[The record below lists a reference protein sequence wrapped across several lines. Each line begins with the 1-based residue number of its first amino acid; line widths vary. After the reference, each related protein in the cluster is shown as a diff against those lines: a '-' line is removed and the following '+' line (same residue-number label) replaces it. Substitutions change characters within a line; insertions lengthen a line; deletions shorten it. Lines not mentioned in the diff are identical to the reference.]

1 MTEQCIFVKDVGG
14 KMKRG
19 IVVLAAALSMSM
31 GMSVA
36 SYAASWEHDSKGW
49 WYITDDYK
57 YPVAQWR
64 NIDGNWYYFNSKGYT
79 LTGWQW
85 IDGKSYFFNDGSNKS
100 FPYSAMLKS
109 TKSPDG
115 YDLNADGA
123 WVQNGVVMTKSGEA
137 GLSVAQGISGENS
150 GERADLFLKLNEYR
164 KSKGLPQMVVSNELM
179 AAAQKRAMEAAAS
192 FSHTRPDGQSFYT
205 VNDIT
210 NNYVG
215 LSEIL
220 TMDNS
225 ASTDMKINSFKNS
238 PRHNELMLQSEGF
251 IENLPASTIYAGVG
265 YYYSNGYYYV
275 AMIFGHQK

>member
-1 MTEQCIFVKDVGG
+1 
-14 KMKRG
+14 
-19 IVVLAAALSMSM
+19 
-31 GMSVA
+31 
-36 SYAASWEHDSKGW
+36 
-49 WYITDDYK
+49 
-57 YPVAQWR
+57 
-64 NIDGNWYYFNSKGYT
+64 
-79 LTGWQW
+79 
-85 IDGKSYFFNDGSNKS
+85 
-100 FPYSAMLKS
+100 
-109 TKSPDG
+109 
-115 YDLNADGA
+115 
-123 WVQNGVVMTKSGEA
+123 
-137 GLSVAQGISGENS
+137 
-150 GERADLFLKLNEYR
+150 
-164 KSKGLPQMVVSNELM
+164 MVVSNELM

-238 PRHNELMLQSEGF
+238 PKHNELMLQSEGF